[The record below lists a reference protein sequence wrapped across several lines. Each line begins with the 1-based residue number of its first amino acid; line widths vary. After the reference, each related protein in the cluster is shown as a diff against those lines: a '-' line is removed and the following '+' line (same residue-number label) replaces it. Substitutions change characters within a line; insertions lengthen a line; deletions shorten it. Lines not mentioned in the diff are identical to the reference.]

1 MLGFLQALS
10 ELGIRSPPG
19 PTTGHSDTEK
29 VCSPSLSLGMAMWR
43 YLTLFFFFLPS
54 FVHETNRNSKF
65 PASFYL

>member
-29 VCSPSLSLGMAMWR
+29 VCFPSLSLGMAMWR
-43 YLTLFFFFLPS
+43 YLTLFFFF
-54 FVHETNRNSKF
+54 FAKF
-65 PASFYL
+65 CA